1 MPTRTA
7 PSTATAASTAQAAHS
22 APSEPGAP
30 ARDLPAAV
38 RLGDR
43 ILLPDLR
50 GHSVEEV
57 MQITEKSGLRVMVT
71 GSGRAIGQDPPP
83 GTVVAAGEDTVHVE
97 FAAGG
102 AQSAAGPPVG
112 SGSTGAPTGDRG

>member
-1 MPTRTA
+1 MDQPK
-7 PSTATAASTAQAAHS
+7 PQ
-22 APSEPGAP
+22 EPGAP

-50 GHSVEEV
+50 GHTVEEV
-57 MQITEKSGLRVMVT
+57 MQITEKSGLRVKVT
-71 GSGRAIGQDPPP
+71 GSGRAIAQDPPP
-83 GTVVAAGEDTVHVE
+83 GTVVAAGEGTVHVE

-102 AQSAAGPPVG
+102 AQSAAGTPHG
-112 SGSTGAPTGDRG
+112 SGSAGEPHGDRG